1 MFARHPTPPT
11 ERRASHSSCNIPASD
26 DVYLHVVS
34 VELFGGIGYSPA
46 AASQC
51 GLPVRKWPSG
61 SRRLPCEF
69 PEISL
74 AARQFDSA

>member
-46 AASQC
+46 AASQ
-51 GLPVRKWPSG
+51 PVWTACP
-61 SRRLPCEF
+61 
-69 PEISL
+69 
-74 AARQFDSA
+74 